1 MKKSTLAITAVAVL
15 GAVWSGGAYYTGK
28 VGETEFKR
36 LVEKSNEQLAKQ
48 GVNSELKVKLDN
60 FKLDRGVFSSNYV
73 YDVVIKLKDSEFVLP
88 AEGVIYHGPLPLN
101 QLSKFNLMPAMFSTT
116 GQLAK
121 NEKSQFLFD
130 AAQGKNPL
138 VTEATMSYSERLT
151 GVMNIAAMDL
161 KQPNLDLSWA
171 DSVSYFD
178 TDKEGVG
185 KNEVS
190 LSKLNVLIKG
200 ELLNELFENHD
211 LEAIGIE
218 LQNLKANSDLKQTDL
233 ANIVVG
239 DFSGSLGSLKYTYH
253 PQGKS
258 EAILSF
264 AFNGINF
271 AYNADKQQNFVN
283 YGVKFD
289 SSSIT
294 FKEKDLGKFVFNVK
308 LNHLSANTLNQLF
321 VTSYEN
327 KSELQRLGLELLQ
340 NQPHLQLSELSL
352 TNAGGKMSAESNI
365 ELDKV
370 DFANAMSGKLLSM
383 FKQLRF
389 NAVLDQAALVQ
400 MNSTLLQA
408 EDGLAKEEAEVQSTA
423 DVEYEV
429 QDWLEQ
435 GIFVKNGESLNLTL
449 NLEKEGLNFNGNHIP
464 EDSLAMLILGLM
476 INGF

>member
-1 MKKSTLAITAVAVL
+1 MKKSTLAIAAVAVL
-15 GAVWSGGAYYTGK
+15 GTVWTGGAYYTGK

-36 LVEKSNEQLAKQ
+36 LLEKSNEQLAKQ
-48 GVNSELKVKLDN
+48 AVNSEFKVKLDN

-101 QLSKFNLMPAMFSTT
+101 QLSKFNLVPAMFSST

-130 AAQGKNPL
+130 AAKGKNPIIS
-138 VTEATMSYSERLT
+138 EATMSYSQRLS
-151 GVMNIAAMDL
+151 GVMNFAAIDL

-178 TDKEGVG
+178 TDKEGFG
-185 KNEVS
+185 KYDLS

-200 ELLNELFENHD
+200 ELLNELLENHD
-211 LEAIGIE
+211 LEAVGIE
-218 LQNLKANSDLKQTDL
+218 LQNLKANSDLRQTDL
-233 ANIVVG
+233 ANITVG

-253 PQGKS
+253 PQDKS

-289 SSSIT
+289 SSNIT
-294 FKEKDLGKFVFNVK
+294 FNEKDLGKFVFNAK
-308 LNHLSANTLNQLF
+308 LNHLSANTLNQLL
-321 VTSYEN
+321 VTDYEN
-327 KSELQRLGLELLQ
+327 ESELQRLGLELLQ

-365 ELDKV
+365 ELGNV
-370 DFANAMSGKLLSM
+370 DLSDVMSAKLLSM
-383 FKQLRF
+383 FKQLNF
-389 NAVLDQAALVQ
+389 KAALDQAALLQ
-400 MNSTLLQA
+400 MSSTMLQA
-408 EDGLAKEEAEVQSTA
+408 EDGLTKEEADAQAKE
-423 DVEYEV
+423 DVEYAF
-429 QDWLEQ
+429 QDLLEQ
-435 GIFVKNGESLNLTL
+435 GILVKNGESLNLTL
-449 NLEKEGLNFNGNHIP
+449 NLEKDGLNFNGNNIP
-464 EDSLAMLILGLM
+464 EDSLAMLIFGLM
-476 INGF
+476 LNGF